1 MTLRR
6 RDVTVALLATPI
18 ARGASSLKV
27 AVVGAGVF
35 GAWTAYSLLQ
45 SGASVTLIDAYGAGN
60 SRSSSGGETRIIR
73 MAYGPDAIYT
83 RFALRALGLWKEF
96 FAEHGYPYFR
106 PDGVLWMAKR
116 DNPYARASMGVMRE
130 AGVRFDVLSPS
141 ELRRRYA
148 QIQVAEDTGAIYES
162 ESGALMAR
170 SAVEAVAEQ
179 FVKRGGRFV
188 NALVRPPAG
197 KGKLDAVRT
206 ASGESIPADAFVFAC
221 GPWLPKVFPEL
232 LGNRIF
238 PTRQEVIFFGP
249 PAGDE
254 SFSPPK
260 MPVWIDFSDNLG
272 FYGFP
277 NIDNRGFKVA
287 FDKHGPPA
295 DPDNMERILGEDKLR
310 EARRYVA
317 QRFPALRNAPVIE
330 SRICQYENTSNGDFL
345 IDRHPSWDNVW
356 LVGGGSGHGFKHGP
370 AVGEYASERVLKGGT
385 IDQRFSLAT
394 KNIRQN
400 RAVY

>member
-1 MTLRR
+1 
-6 RDVTVALLATPI
+6 
-18 ARGASSLKV
+18 
-27 AVVGAGVF
+27 
-35 GAWTAYSLLQ
+35 
-45 SGASVTLIDAYGAGN
+45 
-60 SRSSSGGETRIIR
+60 
-73 MAYGPDAIYT
+73 
-83 RFALRALGLWKEF
+83 
-96 FAEHGYPYFR
+96 
-106 PDGVLWMAKR
+106 
-116 DNPYARASMGVMRE
+116 
-130 AGVRFDVLSPS
+130 
-141 ELRRRYA
+141 
-148 QIQVAEDTGAIYES
+148 
-162 ESGALMAR
+162 
-170 SAVEAVAEQ
+170 
-179 FVKRGGRFV
+179 
-188 NALVRPPAG
+188 
-197 KGKLDAVRT
+197 
-206 ASGESIPADAFVFAC
+206 
-221 GPWLPKVFPEL
+221 
-232 LGNRIF
+232 
-238 PTRQEVIFFGP
+238 
-249 PAGDE
+249 
-254 SFSPPK
+254 
-260 MPVWIDFSDNLG
+260 G

>member
-1 MTLRR
+1 M
-6 RDVTVALLATPI
+6 
-18 ARGASSLKV
+18 
-27 AVVGAGVF
+27 
-35 GAWTAYSLLQ
+35 
-45 SGASVTLIDAYGAGN
+45 
-60 SRSSSGGETRIIR
+60 
-73 MAYGPDAIYT
+73 
-83 RFALRALGLWKEF
+83 
-96 FAEHGYPYFR
+96 
-106 PDGVLWMAKR
+106 
-116 DNPYARASMGVMRE
+116 
-130 AGVRFDVLSPS
+130 
-141 ELRRRYA
+141 
-148 QIQVAEDTGAIYES
+148 
-162 ESGALMAR
+162 
-170 SAVEAVAEQ
+170 
-179 FVKRGGRFV
+179 
-188 NALVRPPAG
+188 NALVRQPAG

-317 QRFPALRNAPVIE
+317 RRFPALRNAPVIE

-394 KNIRQN
+394 KNIRQD